1 MPVPL
6 IITRPAGS
14 ARAWQAALQP
24 HLPGTP
30 CHVLPLIT
38 IAPVAASQIQP
49 CWQALAQWH
58 AAVFVSPAAVEHFFA
73 AQEQAAQLWL
83 AHGLRAWAVGPGTR
97 RALLQVGIPACQIDS
112 PPDDA
117 SQFDSEALWPH
128 IQPQLAACLR
138 SGKRILRVR
147 GTDHDPHGTA
157 AFEAGQGAG
166 HEQSAGSGRDWL
178 GAAIRQAGVGVD
190 SVAAYCRQPPAWQA
204 QQARAARAL
213 AEKPAVWLFSS
224 SLAVRYL
231 ARQFPDGDW
240 AHAHA
245 LTTHARIARQAQA
258 LGFGRVLTCR
268 PTVQDVLRSV
278 AHSLQSCP

>member
-6 IITRPAGS
+6 IITRPAEP
-14 ARAWQAALQP
+14 AHAWQAALQP

-30 CHVLPLIT
+30 CHVLPLIA
-38 IAPVAASQIQP
+38 IAPVAASQLRP
-49 CWQALAQWH
+49 YWQALAQWH
-58 AAVFVSPAAVEHFFA
+58 AAIFVSPAAVEHFFA
-73 AQEQAAQLWL
+73 AQAHAAQHWQ

-97 RALLQVGIPACQIDS
+97 RALLQAGIPAQQIDS

-117 SQFDSEALWPH
+117 PQFDSEALWPH

-147 GTDHDPHGTA
+147 GADHDPASA
-157 AFEAGQGAG
+157 AAPEGLGAG
-166 HEQSAGSGRDWL
+166 KACHPSSGRDWL

-190 SVAAYCRQPPAWQA
+190 SVAAYCRQPPVWQA
-204 QQARAARAL
+204 QQAQAARAL
-213 AEKPAVWLFSS
+213 AGQPAVWLFSS
-224 SLAVRYL
+224 ALAVRYL
-231 ARQFPDGDW
+231 ARQLPDMGW

-245 LTTHARIARQAQA
+245 LTTHARIAQQAQA

-268 PTVQDVLRSV
+268 PTVQDV